1 MFPFYIEINMR
12 IRVNHFFL
20 YYIIEI
26 SEFNSLDQKTSIE
39 AHIFHWNDHCLIQK
53 LVLINEFGRPS
64 WIFESFDIII

>member
-1 MFPFYIEINMR
+1 MLTT
-12 IRVNHFFL
+12 FFL

-26 SEFNSLDQKTSIE
+26 SEFNSLGQKKGSIE
-39 AHIFHWNDHCLIQK
+39 ARIFHWNDHCLIQK